1 MGECKVKHLDW
12 YAGESCAVNLS
23 DILFRQKSCQL
34 WEEKKGE
41 GEGEAVKYEF
51 NVTLQE
57 KKKDLGFD
65 SCLQLGPKQ
74 MCGYA
79 KHLPKRSGRQE
90 VGAETHNPSVHIHH
104 EMAGGW
110 REPGIWLYPIK

>member
-1 MGECKVKHLDW
+1 MNARLNILIGMQVNLVQSIPVISYSDKRVASCGRKKRGKVKERLLNM
-12 YAGESCAVNLS
+12 NL
-23 DILFRQKSCQL
+23 ILHCR
-34 WEEKKGE
+34 
-41 GEGEAVKYEF
+41 
-51 NVTLQE
+51 